1 MSTPLP
7 NPQGVFPNQW
17 AQADTDKNA
26 DHDAA
31 GKFAPGNRMGERR
44 RRLTP
49 KRHRHLV
56 ELIGQGRFLAEVARA
71 AGTRPATLRK
81 WLWRG
86 QRDTE
91 AGEATIY
98 ARLYVDAR
106 SAAIEADARLV
117 ETIGRAAAGELVEI
131 HAWTRV
137 RRDADGKIIET
148 LERRR
153 ERTLPADWRAARAL
167 CEMRDRSRFGVV
179 RDLDRPCF

>member
-1 MSTPLP
+1 MAEPASH
-7 NPQGVFPNQW
+7 
-17 AQADTDKNA
+17 
-26 DHDAA
+26 HDAS
-31 GKFAPGNRMGERR
+31 GKFTPGNRMGERR

-49 KRHRHLV
+49 ERHRQLV
-56 ELIGQGRFLAEVARA
+56 ELIGQGRFLAEAARA

-86 QRDTE
+86 RRDLE

-106 SAAIEADARLV
+106 AASIEADARLV
-117 ETIGRAAAGELVEI
+117 ETIGRAAAGELVEV

-148 LERRR
+148 VERRR
-153 ERTLPADWRAARAL
+153 ERKLPADWRAARAL